1 MSADRDQ
8 SYVPG
13 IARYFKTT
21 MFVGSDGR
29 CRATLP
35 VRPDLADLA
44 GALRLGAVA
53 YAVDVATGICSGV
66 AVVDRGLWI
75 VTTDIQLE
83 MVRPIT
89 DGPLVVDAST
99 VRAGETTVVCEFE
112 LTDGS
117 DGSVVGGGTT
127 TNRPFPFEGD
137 GIALRFPRDTPLPHD
152 DGSPVTD
159 GPIGEQ
165 LGIRPVGED
174 GSVEIDIT
182 ERTRNPWG
190 ILHGG
195 ITGTLVDLAA
205 VAVGNGRTPV
215 GATVRYLSPGR
226 VGPVRATPRVVVEGA
241 DSTVVSVRLTDRGR
255 DVRLMAIATVT
266 LR

>member
-1 MSADRDQ
+1 MSADSGQ

-29 CRATLP
+29 CRATP
-35 VRPDLADLA
+35 ARSSRPRRRA

-83 MVRPIT
+83 MVRSIT
-89 DGPLVVDAST
+89 EGPLLVDAAA

-159 GPIGEQ
+159 DPIGDQ

-182 ERTRNPWG
+182 ERTPE
-190 ILHGG
+190 
-195 ITGTLVDLAA
+195 
-205 VAVGNGRTPV
+205 PV
-215 GATVRYLSPGR
+215 GHP
-226 VGPVRATPRVVVEGA
+226 PRRCHGDA
-241 DSTVVSVRLTDRGR
+241 RRPRRRGR
-255 DVRLMAIATVT
+255 RQRAHARRCHGALPVAGPRRAGRA
-266 LR
+266 RRRG